1 MGTQPTH
8 ELACQ
13 PLVSEIV
20 LVHCFALE
28 TQQEVAFLHLAS
40 QFDLLLR
47 RQQRQ
52 LTNLS
57 KVKALRGR

>member
-28 TQQEVAFLHLAS
+28 TQQEVAFLQLAS
-40 QFDLLLR
+40 SSTSCSAVSSGSSPISR
-47 RQQRQ
+47 R
-52 LTNLS
+52 
-57 KVKALRGR
+57 

>member
-28 TQQEVAFLHLAS
+28 TQQEVAFLQLACCPVFS
-40 QFDLLLR
+40 NHR
-47 RQQRQ
+47 HP
-52 LTNLS
+52 LS
-57 KVKALRGR
+57 RLSES